1 MASQASRMRLV
12 SEKDSSA
19 APSNQ
24 ERPLHPNTRQQLD
37 DVVSVA
43 YEQLRRLAK
52 SIRRNDATATAS
64 ATSLVHAAWLRLAQ
78 SLKIPPQS
86 ELHCKHLVA
95 QAMRQLVV
103 EASRRRHAQKRG
115 GVIHF
120 VSFDE
125 SIGIPL
131 SSARDLLA
139 LNDALEELA
148 QASPRQAEMIV
159 CQCFGGMSIADMAKH
174 FQIAPRTVNRECAA
188 AKAWL
193 ASKIRRK
200 G

>member
-1 MASQASRMRLV
+1 M
-12 SEKDSSA
+12 
-19 APSNQ
+19 PSNQ
-24 ERPLHPNTRQQLD
+24 DLALRSTGRRQLD
-37 DVVSVA
+37 DLVSAA

-52 SIRRNDATATAS
+52 SIRRNDAAATVS
-64 ATSLVHAAWLRLAQ
+64 PTSLVHAAWLKLAQ
-78 SLKIPPQS
+78 SLKLPLQS

-103 EASRRRHAQKRG
+103 EDARRRNAQKRG
-115 GVIHF
+115 GVIQF

-125 SIGIPL
+125 NQGMPF
-131 SSARDLLA
+131 SSAREFLA
-139 LNDALEELA
+139 LDDALKELA
-148 QASPRQAEMIV
+148 QVSPRQAEMIV
-159 CQCFGGMSIADMAKH
+159 CRSFVGMSVADMAKY
-174 FQIAPRTVNRECAA
+174 FDVSPRTVNRECAA